1 MISGVILAAGKS
13 TRLGRPKQLLE
24 LGGESILLHTVRN
37 AMNSHLDQVVLVLG
51 DSAFE
56 IADAVG
62 EQGQS
67 LAINPDYEL
76 GQSTSLKLGLST
88 IDPEAEAVLFL
99 LGDQPQV
106 SAEIINAVISHFR
119 KTGGI
124 IVMPSYHGI
133 RSNPVL
139 FSRELFPEIAKVT
152 GDQGA
157 RSVVRT
163 HFSEVHAVEID
174 ADPPLDVDTEEDYE
188 KLRKLWRPV
197 TSD

>member
-24 LGGESILLHTVRN
+24 LGGEPVLLHTVRN
-37 AMNSHLDQVVLVLG
+37 ATSSHLDQVVLVLG
-51 DSAFE
+51 DSASE
-56 IADAVG
+56 IADAIG
-62 EQGQS
+62 EQGQG

-76 GQSTSLKLGLST
+76 GQSTSLKLGLSR

-106 SAEIINAVISHFR
+106 STEIINAVIAQFR
-119 KTGGI
+119 KGGDR
-124 IVMPSYHGI
+124 IVMPSYRGT

-157 RSVVRT
+157 RSVVRA

-188 KLRKLWRPV
+188 KLRKLWGE
-197 TSD
+197 

>member
-24 LGGESILLHTVRN
+24 LGEEPVLLHTVRN
-37 AMNSHLDQVVLVLG
+37 AMSSHLDQVVLVLG
-51 DSAFE
+51 DHAAE
-56 IADAVG
+56 ISDAIG

-88 IDPEAEAVLFL
+88 IDPESEAVLFL

-106 SAEIINAVISHFR
+106 SADIINSVIAQFR
-119 KTGGI
+119 KAGGR
-124 IVMPSYHGI
+124 IVMPSYRGT

-139 FSRELFPEIAKVT
+139 FSRELFPALAQVM
-152 GDQGA
+152 GDRGA
-157 RSVVRT
+157 RSVVRA
-163 HFSEVHAVEID
+163 HFSEVRTVEVD

-188 KLRKLWRPV
+188 KLRKVWKLG
-197 TSD
+197 TSV